1 MKIAKSSFF
10 SFFKDILIALLIA
23 LFVRTFAVQA
33 YKIPSG
39 SMIPT
44 LLVGDYILV
53 NRLEYGIRIPYK
65 GYIVRWGE
73 IKRGDIVVFVYP
85 EDPSKDFIKRVI
97 ALPGEEIE
105 IRKKKIYINGKE
117 IEDPWGFFSDNY
129 FGPPRD
135 DFGPFKVPEGHVFV
149 MGDNRDESND
159 SRFWG
164 PVPIENIKGKAFL
177 IYFSW
182 DSSAKT
188 IRKERLFSL
197 IR

>member
-1 MKIAKSSFF
+1 MKKAAVGIIR
-10 SFFKDILIALLIA
+10 DIFIALVLAVFI
-23 LFVRTFAVQA
+23 RTFAVQA

-53 NRLEYGIRIPYK
+53 NRLAYGLRIPYYK
-65 GYIVRWGE
+65 YIFKWGE
-73 IKRGDIVVFVYP
+73 IKRGDVIVFVFP

-97 ALPGEEIE
+97 ALPSETIE
-105 IRKKKIYINGKE
+105 IRKKKIYIDGKE
-117 IEDPWGFFSDNY
+117 IEDKWGFFSDDY

-135 DFGPFKVPEGHVFV
+135 DFGPFKVPPGHVFV

-164 PVPIENIKGKAFL
+164 PVNIQNIKGKAFV

-182 DSSAKT
+182 DSNEKSVRFNR
-188 IRKERLFSL
+188 IF
-197 IR
+197 I

>member
-1 MKIAKSSFF
+1 MKRATLGIVRDIFIA
-10 SFFKDILIALLIA
+10 
-23 LFVRTFAVQA
+23 FVLAIFIRAFAVQA

-53 NRLEYGIRIPYK
+53 NRLSYGLRIPYYK
-65 GYIVRWGE
+65 YILRWGE
-73 IKRGDIVVFVYP
+73 IKRGDIIVFVFP
-85 EDPSKDFIKRVI
+85 EEPSKDFIKRVI
-97 ALPGEEIE
+97 ALPGETIE

-117 IEDPWGFFSDNY
+117 IEDKWGFFKDDY
-129 FGPPRD
+129 VGPPRD
-135 DFGPFKVPEGHVFV
+135 DFGPFQVPQEHVFV

-164 PVPIENIKGKAFL
+164 PVNIENIKGKAFI

-182 DSSAKT
+182 DPYEKS
-188 IRKERLFSL
+188 IRFSRIFSI

>member
-1 MKIAKSSFF
+1 MKKASVGIIR
-10 SFFKDILIALLIA
+10 DIFIALVLAVFI
-23 LFVRTFAVQA
+23 RTFAVQA

-53 NRLEYGIRIPYK
+53 NRLAYGLRIPYYK
-65 GYIVRWGE
+65 YIFRWGE
-73 IKRGDIVVFVYP
+73 IKRGDVIVFVFP

-97 ALPGEEIE
+97 ALPGETIE
-105 IRKKKIYINGKE
+105 IKRKKIYIDGRE
-117 IEDPWGFFSDNY
+117 IEDKWGFFSDNY

-135 DFGPFKVPEGHVFV
+135 DFGPFQVPPEHVFV

-164 PVPIENIKGKAFL
+164 PVNIQNIKGKAFV

-182 DSSAKT
+182 DSYEKSV
-188 IRKERLFSL
+188 RFSRVFTL
-197 IR
+197 IK

>member
-1 MKIAKSSFF
+1 MKRATLGIVRDIFIA
-10 SFFKDILIALLIA
+10 
-23 LFVRTFAVQA
+23 FVLAIFIRAFAVQA

-53 NRLEYGIRIPYK
+53 NRLSYGLRIPYYK
-65 GYIVRWGE
+65 YILRWGE
-73 IKRGDIVVFVYP
+73 IKRGDIIVFVFP

-97 ALPGEEIE
+97 ALSGETIE

-117 IEDPWGFFSDNY
+117 IEDKWGFFKDDDV
-129 FGPPRD
+129 GPPRD
-135 DFGPFKVPEGHVFV
+135 DFGPFQVPQGHVFV

-164 PVPIENIKGKAFL
+164 PVNIENIKGKAFI

-182 DSSAKT
+182 DPYEKS
-188 IRKERLFSL
+188 IRFSRIFSI

>member
-1 MKIAKSSFF
+1 MKKASVGIIR
-10 SFFKDILIALLIA
+10 DIFIALVLAVFI
-23 LFVRTFAVQA
+23 RTFAVQA

-53 NRLEYGIRIPYK
+53 NRLAYGLRIPYYK
-65 GYIVRWGE
+65 YIFRWGE
-73 IKRGDIVVFVYP
+73 IKRGDVIVFVFP

-97 ALPGEEIE
+97 ALPGETIE
-105 IRKKKIYINGKE
+105 IKRKKIYIDGRE
-117 IEDPWGFFSDNY
+117 IEDKWGFFSDNY

-135 DFGPFKVPEGHVFV
+135 DFGPFQVPPEHVFV

-164 PVPIENIKGKAFL
+164 PVNIQNIKGKAFI

-182 DSSAKT
+182 DSYEKSV
-188 IRKERLFSL
+188 RFSRVFAL
-197 IR
+197 IK

>member
-1 MKIAKSSFF
+1 MKKASVGIIR
-10 SFFKDILIALLIA
+10 DIFIALVLAVFI
-23 LFVRTFAVQA
+23 RTFAVQA

-53 NRLEYGIRIPYK
+53 NRLAYGLRIPYYK
-65 GYIVRWGE
+65 YVFRWGE
-73 IKRGDIVVFVYP
+73 IKRGDVIVFVFP

-97 ALPGEEIE
+97 ALPGETIE
-105 IRKKKIYINGKE
+105 IKRKKIYIDGRE
-117 IEDPWGFFSDNY
+117 IEDKWGFFSDDY
-129 FGPPRD
+129 VGPPRD
-135 DFGPFKVPEGHVFV
+135 DFGPFQVPPEHVFV

-164 PVPIENIKGKAFL
+164 PVNIQNIKGKAFV

-182 DSSAKT
+182 DSYEKSV
-188 IRKERLFSL
+188 RFSRVFTL
-197 IR
+197 IK

>member
-1 MKIAKSSFF
+1 MKKASVGIIR
-10 SFFKDILIALLIA
+10 DIFIALVLAVFI
-23 LFVRTFAVQA
+23 RTFAVQA

-53 NRLEYGIRIPYK
+53 NRLAYGLRVPYYK
-65 GYIVRWGE
+65 YIFRWGE
-73 IKRGDIVVFVYP
+73 IKRGDVIVFVFP

-97 ALPGEEIE
+97 ALPGETIE
-105 IRKKKIYINGKE
+105 IKRKKIYIDGRE
-117 IEDPWGFFSDNY
+117 IEDKWGFFSDNY
-129 FGPPRD
+129 VGPPRD
-135 DFGPFKVPEGHVFV
+135 DFGPFQVPPEHVFV

-164 PVPIENIKGKAFL
+164 PVNIQNIKGKAFV

-182 DSSAKT
+182 DSYEKSV
-188 IRKERLFSL
+188 RFSRVFSL
-197 IR
+197 IK

>member
-1 MKIAKSSFF
+1 MKKASVGIIR
-10 SFFKDILIALLIA
+10 DIFIALVLAVFI
-23 LFVRTFAVQA
+23 RTFAVQA

-53 NRLEYGIRIPYK
+53 NRLAYGLRIPYYK
-65 GYIVRWGE
+65 YIFRWGE
-73 IKRGDIVVFVYP
+73 IKRGDVIVFVFP

-97 ALPGEEIE
+97 ALPGETIE
-105 IRKKKIYINGKE
+105 IKRKKIYIDGRE
-117 IEDPWGFFSDNY
+117 IEDKWGFFSDNY

-135 DFGPFKVPEGHVFV
+135 DFGPFQVPPEHVFV

-164 PVPIENIKGKAFL
+164 PVNIQNIKGKAFI

-182 DSSAKT
+182 DSYEKSV
-188 IRKERLFSL
+188 RFSRVFTL
-197 IR
+197 IE

>member
-1 MKIAKSSFF
+1 MKKASVGIIR
-10 SFFKDILIALLIA
+10 DIFIALVLAVFI
-23 LFVRTFAVQA
+23 RTFAVQA

-53 NRLEYGIRIPYK
+53 NRLAYGLRIPYYK
-65 GYIVRWGE
+65 YIFRWGE
-73 IKRGDIVVFVYP
+73 VKRGDVIVFVFP

-97 ALPGEEIE
+97 ALPGETIE
-105 IRKKKIYINGKE
+105 IKRRKIYIDGRE
-117 IEDPWGFFSDNY
+117 IEDKWGFFSDNY

-135 DFGPFKVPEGHVFV
+135 DFGPFQVPPEHVFV

-164 PVPIENIKGKAFL
+164 PVNIQNIKGKAFV

-182 DSSAKT
+182 DSYEKSV
-188 IRKERLFSL
+188 RFSRVFTL
-197 IR
+197 IK

>member
-1 MKIAKSSFF
+1 MKRAALGIVRDIFIA
-10 SFFKDILIALLIA
+10 
-23 LFVRTFAVQA
+23 FVLAIFIRAFVVQA

-53 NRLEYGIRIPYK
+53 NRLSYGLRIPYYK
-65 GYIVRWGE
+65 YILRWGE
-73 IKRGDIVVFVYP
+73 IKRGDIIVFVFP

-97 ALPGEEIE
+97 ALPGETIE
-105 IRKKKIYINGKE
+105 IRKKKIYINGRE
-117 IEDPWGFFSDNY
+117 IEDKWGFFSDDY
-129 FGPPRD
+129 VGPPRD
-135 DFGPFKVPEGHVFV
+135 DFGPFQVPQGHVFV

-164 PVPIENIKGKAFL
+164 PVNIENIKGKAFI

-182 DSSAKT
+182 DPYEKS
-188 IRKERLFSL
+188 IRFSRIFSI

>member
-1 MKIAKSSFF
+1 MKKASVGIIR
-10 SFFKDILIALLIA
+10 DIFIALVLAVFI
-23 LFVRTFAVQA
+23 RTFAVQA

-53 NRLEYGIRIPYK
+53 NRLAYGLRIPYYK
-65 GYIVRWGE
+65 YIFRWGE
-73 IKRGDIVVFVYP
+73 IKRGDVIVFVFP

-97 ALPGEEIE
+97 ALPGETIE
-105 IRKKKIYINGKE
+105 IKRKKIYIDGRE
-117 IEDPWGFFSDNY
+117 IEDKWGFFSDNY

-135 DFGPFKVPEGHVFV
+135 DFGPFQVPPEHVFV

-164 PVPIENIKGKAFL
+164 PVNIQNIKGKAFI

-182 DSSAKT
+182 DSYEKSV
-188 IRKERLFSL
+188 RFSRVFTL
-197 IR
+197 IK

>member
-1 MKIAKSSFF
+1 MKRATLGIVRDIFIA
-10 SFFKDILIALLIA
+10 
-23 LFVRTFAVQA
+23 FVLAIFIRAFVVQA

-53 NRLEYGIRIPYK
+53 NRLSYGLRIPYYK
-65 GYIVRWGE
+65 YILRWGE
-73 IKRGDIVVFVYP
+73 IKRGDIIVFVFP

-97 ALPGEEIE
+97 ALPGETIE
-105 IRKKKIYINGKE
+105 IRKKKIYINGRE
-117 IEDPWGFFSDNY
+117 IEDKWGFFKDDY
-129 FGPPRD
+129 VGPPRD
-135 DFGPFKVPEGHVFV
+135 DFGPFQVPQGHVFV

-164 PVPIENIKGKAFL
+164 PVNIENIKGKAFI

-182 DSSAKT
+182 DPYEKS
-188 IRKERLFSL
+188 IRFSRIFSI

>member
-1 MKIAKSSFF
+1 MKKASAGIIR
-10 SFFKDILIALLIA
+10 DIFIALVLAVFI
-23 LFVRTFAVQA
+23 RTFAVQA

-53 NRLEYGIRIPYK
+53 NRLAYGLRIPYYK
-65 GYIVRWGE
+65 YIFRWGE
-73 IKRGDIVVFVYP
+73 IKRGDVIVFVFP

-97 ALPGEEIE
+97 ALPGETIE
-105 IRKKKIYINGKE
+105 IKRKKIYIDGRE
-117 IEDPWGFFSDNY
+117 IEDKWGFFSDNY

-135 DFGPFKVPEGHVFV
+135 DFGPFQVPPEHVFV

-164 PVPIENIKGKAFL
+164 PVNIQNIKGKAFI

-182 DSSAKT
+182 DSYEKSV
-188 IRKERLFSL
+188 RFSRVFTL
-197 IR
+197 IK

>member
-1 MKIAKSSFF
+1 MKRAALGIVRDIFIA
-10 SFFKDILIALLIA
+10 
-23 LFVRTFAVQA
+23 FVLAIFIRAFAVQA

-53 NRLEYGIRIPYK
+53 NRLSYGLRIPYYK
-65 GYIVRWGE
+65 YILRWGE
-73 IKRGDIVVFVYP
+73 IKRGDIIVFVFP

-97 ALPGEEIE
+97 ALPGETIE

-117 IEDPWGFFSDNY
+117 IEDKWGFFSDDY
-129 FGPPRD
+129 VGPPRD
-135 DFGPFKVPEGHVFV
+135 DFGPFQVPQGHVFV

-164 PVPIENIKGKAFL
+164 PVNIENIKGKAFI

-182 DSSAKT
+182 DPYEKS
-188 IRKERLFSL
+188 IRFSRIFSI

>member
-1 MKIAKSSFF
+1 MKRAALGIVRDIFIA
-10 SFFKDILIALLIA
+10 
-23 LFVRTFAVQA
+23 FVLAIFIRAFAVQA

-53 NRLEYGIRIPYK
+53 NRLSYGLRIPYYK
-65 GYIVRWGE
+65 YILRWGE
-73 IKRGDIVVFVYP
+73 IKRGDIIVFVFP

-97 ALPGEEIE
+97 ALSGETIE
-105 IRKKKIYINGKE
+105 IRKKKIYINGRE
-117 IEDPWGFFSDNY
+117 IEDKWGFFSDDY
-129 FGPPRD
+129 VGPPRD
-135 DFGPFKVPEGHVFV
+135 DFGPFQVPQGHVFV

-164 PVPIENIKGKAFL
+164 PVNIENIKGKAFI

-182 DSSAKT
+182 DPYEKS
-188 IRKERLFSL
+188 IRFSRIFSI

>member
-1 MKIAKSSFF
+1 MKRATLGIVRDIFIA
-10 SFFKDILIALLIA
+10 
-23 LFVRTFAVQA
+23 FVLAIFIRAFAVQA

-53 NRLEYGIRIPYK
+53 NRLSYGLRIPYYK
-65 GYIVRWGE
+65 YILRWGE
-73 IKRGDIVVFVYP
+73 IKRGDIIVFVFP
-85 EDPSKDFIKRVI
+85 EEPSKDFIKRVI
-97 ALPGEEIE
+97 ALPGETIE

-117 IEDPWGFFSDNY
+117 IEDKWGFFKDDY
-129 FGPPRD
+129 VGPPRD
-135 DFGPFKVPEGHVFV
+135 DFGPFQVPQGHVFV

-164 PVPIENIKGKAFL
+164 PVNIENIKGKAFI

-182 DSSAKT
+182 NPYEKS
-188 IRKERLFSL
+188 IRFSRIFSI

>member
-1 MKIAKSSFF
+1 MKRAALGIVRDIFIA
-10 SFFKDILIALLIA
+10 
-23 LFVRTFAVQA
+23 FVLAIFIRAFAVQA

-53 NRLEYGIRIPYK
+53 NRLSYGLRIPYYK
-65 GYIVRWGE
+65 YILRWGE
-73 IKRGDIVVFVYP
+73 IKRGDIIVFVFP

-97 ALPGEEIE
+97 ALPGETIE

-117 IEDPWGFFSDNY
+117 IEDKWGFFRDDY

-135 DFGPFKVPEGHVFV
+135 DFGPFQVPQGHVFV

-164 PVPIENIKGKAFL
+164 PVNIENIKGKAFI

-182 DSSAKT
+182 DPYEKS
-188 IRKERLFSL
+188 IRFSRIFSI

>member
-1 MKIAKSSFF
+1 MKRATLGIVRDIFIA
-10 SFFKDILIALLIA
+10 
-23 LFVRTFAVQA
+23 FVLAIFIRAFAVQA

-53 NRLEYGIRIPYK
+53 NRLSYGLRIPYYK
-65 GYIVRWGE
+65 YILRWGE
-73 IKRGDIVVFVYP
+73 IKRGDIIVFVFP

-97 ALPGEEIE
+97 ALPGETIE
-105 IRKKKIYINGKE
+105 IRKKKIYINGRE
-117 IEDPWGFFSDNY
+117 IEDKWGFFSDDY
-129 FGPPRD
+129 VGPPRD
-135 DFGPFKVPEGHVFV
+135 DFGPFQVPQGHVFV

-164 PVPIENIKGKAFL
+164 PVNIENIKGKAFI

-182 DSSAKT
+182 DPYEKS
-188 IRKERLFSL
+188 IRFSRIFSI

>member
-1 MKIAKSSFF
+1 MRRATLGIVRDIFIA
-10 SFFKDILIALLIA
+10 
-23 LFVRTFAVQA
+23 FVLAIFIRAFAVQA

-53 NRLEYGIRIPYK
+53 NRLSYGLRIPYYK
-65 GYIVRWGE
+65 YILRWGE
-73 IKRGDIVVFVYP
+73 IKRGDIIVFVFP

-97 ALPGEEIE
+97 ALPGETIE
-105 IRKKKIYINGKE
+105 IRKKKIYINGRE
-117 IEDPWGFFSDNY
+117 IEDKWGFFSDDY
-129 FGPPRD
+129 VGPPRD
-135 DFGPFKVPEGHVFV
+135 DFGPFQVPQGHVFV

-164 PVPIENIKGKAFL
+164 PVNIENIKGKAFI

-182 DSSAKT
+182 DPYEKS
-188 IRKERLFSL
+188 IRFSRIFSI

>member
-1 MKIAKSSFF
+1 MKRATLGIVRDIFIA
-10 SFFKDILIALLIA
+10 
-23 LFVRTFAVQA
+23 FVLAIFIRAFAVQA

-53 NRLEYGIRIPYK
+53 NRLSYGLRIPYYK
-65 GYIVRWGE
+65 YILRWGE
-73 IKRGDIVVFVYP
+73 IKRGDIIVFVFP

-97 ALPGEEIE
+97 ALPGETIE

-117 IEDPWGFFSDNY
+117 IEDKWGFFKDDY
-129 FGPPRD
+129 VGPPRD
-135 DFGPFKVPEGHVFV
+135 DFGPFQVPQGHVFV

-164 PVPIENIKGKAFL
+164 PVNIENIKGKAFI

-182 DSSAKT
+182 DPYEKS
-188 IRKERLFSL
+188 IRFSRIFSI

>member
-1 MKIAKSSFF
+1 MKKASVGIIR
-10 SFFKDILIALLIA
+10 DIFIALVLAVFI
-23 LFVRTFAVQA
+23 RTFAVQA

-53 NRLEYGIRIPYK
+53 NRLAYGLRIPYYK
-65 GYIVRWGE
+65 YIFRWGE
-73 IKRGDIVVFVYP
+73 VKRGDVIVFVFP

-97 ALPGEEIE
+97 ALPGETIE
-105 IRKKKIYINGKE
+105 IKRKKIYIDGRE
-117 IEDPWGFFSDNY
+117 IEDKWGFFSDNY
-129 FGPPRD
+129 FGSPRD
-135 DFGPFKVPEGHVFV
+135 DFGPFQVPPEHVFV

-164 PVPIENIKGKAFL
+164 PVNIQNIKGKAFV

-182 DSSAKT
+182 DSYEKSV
-188 IRKERLFSL
+188 RFSRVFTL
-197 IR
+197 IK

>member
-1 MKIAKSSFF
+1 MKKASVGIIR
-10 SFFKDILIALLIA
+10 DIFIALVLAVFI
-23 LFVRTFAVQA
+23 RTFAVQA

-53 NRLEYGIRIPYK
+53 NRLAYGLRIPYYK
-65 GYIVRWGE
+65 YIFRWGE
-73 IKRGDIVVFVYP
+73 IKRGDVIVFVFP

-97 ALPGEEIE
+97 ALPGETIE
-105 IRKKKIYINGKE
+105 IKRKKIYIDGRE
-117 IEDPWGFFSDNY
+117 IEDKWGFFSDNY
-129 FGPPRD
+129 VGPPRD
-135 DFGPFKVPEGHVFV
+135 DFGPFQVPPEHVFV

-164 PVPIENIKGKAFL
+164 PVNIQNIKGKAFV

-182 DSSAKT
+182 DSYEKSV
-188 IRKERLFSL
+188 RFSRVFTL
-197 IR
+197 IK

>member
-1 MKIAKSSFF
+1 MKKASVGIIR
-10 SFFKDILIALLIA
+10 DIFIALVLAVFI
-23 LFVRTFAVQA
+23 RTFAVQA

-53 NRLEYGIRIPYK
+53 NRLAYGLRIPYYK
-65 GYIVRWGE
+65 YIFRWGE
-73 IKRGDIVVFVYP
+73 IKRGDVIVFVFP

-97 ALPGEEIE
+97 ALPGETIE
-105 IRKKKIYINGKE
+105 IKRKKIYIDGRE
-117 IEDPWGFFSDNY
+117 IEDKWGFFSDNY
-129 FGPPRD
+129 FGSPRD
-135 DFGPFKVPEGHVFV
+135 DFGPFQVPPEHVFV

-164 PVPIENIKGKAFL
+164 PVNIQNIKGKAFI

-182 DSSAKT
+182 DSYEKSV
-188 IRKERLFSL
+188 RFSRVFTL
-197 IR
+197 IK

>member
-1 MKIAKSSFF
+1 MKKASVGIIR
-10 SFFKDILIALLIA
+10 DIFIALVLAVFI
-23 LFVRTFAVQA
+23 RTFAVQA

-53 NRLEYGIRIPYK
+53 NRLAYGLRIPYYK
-65 GYIVRWGE
+65 YIFRWGE
-73 IKRGDIVVFVYP
+73 IKRGDVIVFVFP
-85 EDPSKDFIKRVI
+85 EEPSKDFIKRVI
-97 ALPGEEIE
+97 ALPGETIE
-105 IRKKKIYINGKE
+105 IKRKKIYIDGRE
-117 IEDPWGFFSDNY
+117 IEDKWGFFSDNY

-135 DFGPFKVPEGHVFV
+135 DFGPFQVPPEHVFV

-164 PVPIENIKGKAFL
+164 PVNIQNIKGKAFV

-182 DSSAKT
+182 DSYEKSV
-188 IRKERLFSL
+188 RFSRVFTL
-197 IR
+197 IK

>member
-1 MKIAKSSFF
+1 MKRAALGIVRDIFIA
-10 SFFKDILIALLIA
+10 
-23 LFVRTFAVQA
+23 FVLAIFIRAFAVQA

-53 NRLEYGIRIPYK
+53 NRLSYGLRIPYYK
-65 GYIVRWGE
+65 YILRWGE
-73 IKRGDIVVFVYP
+73 INRGDIIVFVFP

-97 ALPGEEIE
+97 ALPGETIE

-117 IEDPWGFFSDNY
+117 IEDKWGFFSDDY
-129 FGPPRD
+129 VGPPRD
-135 DFGPFKVPEGHVFV
+135 DFGPFQVPQGHVFV
-149 MGDNRDESND
+149 IGDNRDESND

-164 PVPIENIKGKAFL
+164 PVNIENIKGKAFI

-182 DSSAKT
+182 DPYEKS
-188 IRKERLFSL
+188 IRFSRIFSI

>member
-1 MKIAKSSFF
+1 MKKASVGIIR
-10 SFFKDILIALLIA
+10 DILIALVLAVFI
-23 LFVRTFAVQA
+23 RTFAVQA

-53 NRLEYGIRIPYK
+53 NRLAYGLRIPYYK
-65 GYIVRWGE
+65 YIFRWGE
-73 IKRGDIVVFVYP
+73 IKRGDVIVFVFP

-97 ALPGEEIE
+97 ALPGETIE
-105 IRKKKIYINGKE
+105 IKRKKIYIDGRE
-117 IEDPWGFFSDNY
+117 IEDKWGFFSDNY

-135 DFGPFKVPEGHVFV
+135 DFGPFQVPPEHVFV

-164 PVPIENIKGKAFL
+164 PVNIQNIKGKAFI

-182 DSSAKT
+182 DSYEKSV
-188 IRKERLFSL
+188 RFSRVFTL
-197 IR
+197 IK

>member
-1 MKIAKSSFF
+1 MKKAAVGIIR
-10 SFFKDILIALLIA
+10 DIFIALVLAVFI
-23 LFVRTFAVQA
+23 RTFAVQA

-53 NRLEYGIRIPYK
+53 NRLAYGLRIPYYK
-65 GYIVRWGE
+65 YIFKWGE
-73 IKRGDIVVFVYP
+73 IKRGDVIVFVFP

-97 ALPGEEIE
+97 ALPSETIE
-105 IRKKKIYINGKE
+105 IRKKKIYIDGKE
-117 IEDPWGFFSDNY
+117 IEDKWGFFSDDY

-135 DFGPFKVPEGHVFV
+135 DFGPFKVPPGHVFV

-164 PVPIENIKGKAFL
+164 PVNIQNIKGKAFV

-182 DSSAKT
+182 DSNEKSVRFNR
-188 IRKERLFSL
+188 IFSL

>member
-1 MKIAKSSFF
+1 MKKASVGIIR
-10 SFFKDILIALLIA
+10 DIFIALVLAVFI
-23 LFVRTFAVQA
+23 RTFAVQA

-53 NRLEYGIRIPYK
+53 NRLAYGLRIPYYK
-65 GYIVRWGE
+65 YIFRWGE
-73 IKRGDIVVFVYP
+73 IKRGDVIVFVFP

-97 ALPGEEIE
+97 ALPGETIE
-105 IRKKKIYINGKE
+105 IKRKKIYIDGRE
-117 IEDPWGFFSDNY
+117 IEDKWGFFSDNY
-129 FGPPRD
+129 VGPPRD
-135 DFGPFKVPEGHVFV
+135 DFGPFQVPPEHVFV

-164 PVPIENIKGKAFL
+164 PVNIQNIKGKAFV

-182 DSSAKT
+182 DSYEKSV
-188 IRKERLFSL
+188 RFSRVFSL
-197 IR
+197 IK

>member
-1 MKIAKSSFF
+1 MKRAALGIVRDIFIA
-10 SFFKDILIALLIA
+10 
-23 LFVRTFAVQA
+23 FVLAVFIRAFAVQA

-53 NRLEYGIRIPYK
+53 NRLSYGLRIPYYK
-65 GYIVRWGE
+65 YVLRWGE
-73 IKRGDIVVFVYP
+73 IKRGDIIVFVFP
-85 EDPSKDFIKRVI
+85 EEPSKDFIKRVI
-97 ALPGEEIE
+97 ALPGETIE
-105 IRKKKIYINGKE
+105 IRKKKVYINGRE
-117 IEDPWGFFSDNY
+117 IEDKWGFFKDDY
-129 FGPPRD
+129 VGPPRD
-135 DFGPFKVPEGHVFV
+135 DFGPFQVPQGHVFV

-164 PVPIENIKGKAFL
+164 PVNIENIKGKAFI

-182 DSSAKT
+182 DPYEKS
-188 IRKERLFSL
+188 IRFSRIFSI

>member
-1 MKIAKSSFF
+1 MKRATLGIVRDIFIA
-10 SFFKDILIALLIA
+10 
-23 LFVRTFAVQA
+23 FVLAIFIRAFVVQA

-53 NRLEYGIRIPYK
+53 NRLSYGLRIPYYK
-65 GYIVRWGE
+65 YILRWGE
-73 IKRGDIVVFVYP
+73 IKRGDIIVFVFP

-97 ALPGEEIE
+97 ALPGETIE

-117 IEDPWGFFSDNY
+117 IEDKWGFFKDDY
-129 FGPPRD
+129 VGPPRD
-135 DFGPFKVPEGHVFV
+135 DFGPFQVPQGHVFV

-164 PVPIENIKGKAFL
+164 PVNIENIKGKAFI

-182 DSSAKT
+182 DPYEKS
-188 IRKERLFSL
+188 IRFSRIFSI

>member
-1 MKIAKSSFF
+1 MKKASVGIIR
-10 SFFKDILIALLIA
+10 DILIDLVLAVFI
-23 LFVRTFAVQA
+23 RTFAVQA

-53 NRLEYGIRIPYK
+53 NRLEYGLRIPYYK
-65 GYIVRWGE
+65 YIFRWGE
-73 IKRGDIVVFVYP
+73 IKRGDVIVFVFP

-97 ALPGEEIE
+97 ALPGETIE
-105 IRKKKIYINGKE
+105 IKRKKIYIDGRE
-117 IEDPWGFFSDNY
+117 IEDKWGFFSDNY

-135 DFGPFKVPEGHVFV
+135 DFGPFQVPPEHVFV

-164 PVPIENIKGKAFL
+164 PVNIQNIKGKAFV

-182 DSSAKT
+182 DSYEKSV
-188 IRKERLFSL
+188 RFSRVFTL
-197 IR
+197 IK

>member
-1 MKIAKSSFF
+1 MKRATLGIVRDIFIA
-10 SFFKDILIALLIA
+10 
-23 LFVRTFAVQA
+23 FVLAIFIRAFAVQA

-53 NRLEYGIRIPYK
+53 NRLSYGLRIPYYK
-65 GYIVRWGE
+65 YVLRWGE
-73 IKRGDIVVFVYP
+73 IKRGDIIVFVFP
-85 EDPSKDFIKRVI
+85 EEPSKDFIKRVI
-97 ALPGEEIE
+97 ALPGETIE

-117 IEDPWGFFSDNY
+117 IGDKWGFFKDDY
-129 FGPPRD
+129 VGPPRD
-135 DFGPFKVPEGHVFV
+135 DFGPFQVPQGHVFV

-164 PVPIENIKGKAFL
+164 SVNIENIKGKAFI

-182 DSSAKT
+182 DPYEKSIRFSRIFST
-188 IRKERLFSL
+188 IR
-197 IR
+197 

>member
-1 MKIAKSSFF
+1 MKRAALGIVRDIFIA
-10 SFFKDILIALLIA
+10 
-23 LFVRTFAVQA
+23 FVLAIFIRAFAVQA

-53 NRLEYGIRIPYK
+53 NRLSYGLRIPYYK
-65 GYIVRWGE
+65 YILRWGE
-73 IKRGDIVVFVYP
+73 IKRGDIIVFVFP

-97 ALPGEEIE
+97 ALPGETIE
-105 IRKKKIYINGKE
+105 IRKKKIYINGRE
-117 IEDPWGFFSDNY
+117 IEDKWGFFSDDY
-129 FGPPRD
+129 VGPPRD
-135 DFGPFKVPEGHVFV
+135 DFGPFQVPQGHVFV

-164 PVPIENIKGKAFL
+164 PVNIENIKGKAFI

-182 DSSAKT
+182 DPYEKS
-188 IRKERLFSL
+188 IRFSRIFSI

>member
-1 MKIAKSSFF
+1 MKRATLGIVRDIFIA
-10 SFFKDILIALLIA
+10 
-23 LFVRTFAVQA
+23 FVLAIFIRAFAVQA

-53 NRLEYGIRIPYK
+53 NRLSYGLRIPYYK
-65 GYIVRWGE
+65 YVLRWGE
-73 IKRGDIVVFVYP
+73 IKRGDIIVFVFP
-85 EDPSKDFIKRVI
+85 EEPSKDFIKRVI
-97 ALPGEEIE
+97 ALPGETIE

-117 IEDPWGFFSDNY
+117 IGDKWGFFKDDY
-129 FGPPRD
+129 VGPPRD
-135 DFGPFKVPEGHVFV
+135 DFGPFQVPQGHVFV

-164 PVPIENIKGKAFL
+164 PVNIENIKGKAFM

-182 DSSAKT
+182 NPYEKSIRFSRIFST
-188 IRKERLFSL
+188 IR
-197 IR
+197 